1 MAKARILEDT
11 FEQLAELGQS
21 TAKKSAQQVTQT
33 FNPLKI
39 VPTILGQENAHES
52 NQTNKSQSLES
63 AKKGKDHTPLDFDK
77 LQKKFQDKEKIKTE
91 ALRNRLFQMVKQGD
105 EKLLMEYRQK
115 EIEKKRRAEWEK
127 QEKKR
132 QEEEKKRKSTGLI
145 PKGKVRRSIFSV
157 KKIADRS
164 HAEIRPATGKQ

>member
-11 FEQLAELGQS
+11 FEQLVELGQS

-33 FNPLKI
+33 FNPLKLAES
-39 VPTILGQENAHES
+39 TLGQENSQNSLNSSTEKLK
-52 NQTNKSQSLES
+52 NK
-63 AKKGKDHTPLDFDK
+63 KDNHTPLDFDK

-91 ALRNRLFQMVKQGD
+91 ALRNRLFQMVRQGD

-132 QEEEKKRKSTGLI
+132 QEEEKKKKSTGLI